1 MGAIQTSQGAAE
13 GRELTSPEARLNAKL
28 RLMQAERSHSSG
40 APHIL
45 PDLTTLPQPGA
56 RPANIDPVEGRLLG
70 SFAWIGAG
78 ASGGFAALAAGGGR
92 QVPILG
98 EASFLARHAGS
109 SLAGDFALA
118 SGIHRCKSSP

>member
-56 RPANIDPVEGRLLG
+56 RPANLDAVEINRPTQ
-70 SFAWIGAG
+70 IGHSVWMWRA
-78 ASGGFAALAAGGGR
+78 
-92 QVPILG
+92 V
-98 EASFLARHAGS
+98 
-109 SLAGDFALA
+109 SLRA
-118 SGIHRCKSSP
+118 